1 MDVSEIL
8 NMVLGGGVATLLTA
22 VATLRSKVK
31 KSQSEAD
38 KARAEAQKA
47 QAESDAAE
55 LDNAERASQILMES
69 VVKPLKDELNETR
82 KDLQATKREMAR
94 LRKAIESANSCKHHD
109 DCPVLNGMRNQG
121 EDRRGDRHGAN
132 ASQGDGGQHGDG
144 NAAHAAIDYTDGQ
157 READDTRR
165 QPADAPAEEHL
176 QGEKRKG

>member
-121 EDRRGDRHGAN
+121 EDRRADRRG
-132 ASQGDGGQHGDG
+132 SGDGDHGQPGDG

-157 READDTRR
+157 RDTDDTHR
-165 QPADAPAEEHL
+165 QPADAATPQQL
-176 QGEKRKG
+176 QGKERKG